1 MDADLQEKVTFYLTG
16 KMTGTSL
23 QAIDDAEL
31 SPALFSG
38 YRDLTKLR
46 YDFPLVLIDFPSD
59 ERFAEPLSG
68 LFDKIIEKLAHGK
81 DAAWIKPHLLRLEE
95 DIRTLMANGAGGRLS
110 ELWDMAATPLAAS
123 SALFADSLAK
133 ARANLKLDGAV
144 LDCDE
149 SLSYR
154 LLSHAW
160 ALTQNRKARKF
171 GNEVD
176 LLVLKLSEILRAD
189 LANSDAGKS
198 AAKLKAS
205 FGSGPMDQFDF
216 DLMSHFLRK
225 STAKVSLSKS
235 RRQRIEKLLSV
246 LEAQQFFPTATSHAG
261 APYTFAF
268 ESCAAALKA
277 YRERLPKAIHLARAF
292 AIAELE
298 IKGEYNEAIHDALF
312 DSFGEAGMDAKDLAL
327 FPDYLVH
334 VNEHGMSA
342 SEQGK
347 LTEILLADLPFKI
360 LVQTDDVIDASPVG
374 KGHVAFALAS
384 RRLANMAMGMND
396 VFVLQSPASNLLRLE
411 QQIQSGLDYVGPAL
425 FNVFSGASGKAGGF
439 APYLI
444 AAAAMEARIF
454 PAFVFDP
461 SAGSNWASRFSL
473 IDNPQPDLDWP
484 IEDFH
489 YEDTQSQ
496 TVSERIPFTLI
507 DFVASDPRFA
517 RHFARVPR
525 EKWNGALAPVDEIM
539 GQEGR
544 ANMDRIPSLLMVDA
558 GNALQKVIVD
568 EKLIRAARRCQS
580 LWHSLQELGG
590 IHNSHAELLLAR
602 ERQAWQENQQQQSVA
617 PPVEPVPASPI
628 AEAALAAQ
636 AADEEPTRSPDEAYI
651 ETSRCSTCNECTQ
664 INNKMFAYDGNQQA
678 YIADINAGTYAQL
691 VEAAESCQVSVI
703 HPGKPRNPK
712 EAGLEELMKRA
723 EPFM

>member
-1 MDADLQEKVTFYLTG
+1 MDTDLQEKVAFYLTG
-16 KMTGTSL
+16 KMTGKSL
-23 QAIDDAEL
+23 QAIDAAEL
-31 SPALFSG
+31 SPVLFAG

-46 YDFPLVLIDFPSD
+46 YDYPLVLIDYPSD

-68 LFDKIIEKLAHGK
+68 LFDQIAEKLAHGK

-95 DIRTLMANGAGGRLS
+95 DIRTLVASGAGGRLS
-110 ELWDMAATPLAAS
+110 ELWEMAATPLAAS
-123 SALFADSLAK
+123 SPLFADSLAK
-133 ARANLKLDGAV
+133 ARVNLKIDGAV

-149 SLSYR
+149 RLPYR

-246 LEAQQFFPTATSHAG
+246 LESQQFFPTATSHAG
-261 APYTFAF
+261 APYSFAF

-312 DSFGEAGMDAKDLAL
+312 DAFGEAGLDAKELAL

-334 VNEHGMSA
+334 VNERGMSA
-342 SEQGK
+342 SEQGR
-347 LTEILLADLPFKI
+347 LNEILLADLPFKI

-374 KGHVAFALAS
+374 KGHLAFALGS
-384 RRLANMAMGMND
+384 RRLASMAMGMND
-396 VFVLQSPASNLLRLE
+396 VFVLQSPASNLLRLGR
-411 QQIQSGLDYVGPAL
+411 QIQAGLDYVGPAL
-425 FNVFSGASGKAGGF
+425 FSVFSGAAGRAGGL

-444 AAAAMEARIF
+444 CAAAMEARVF

-473 IDNPQPDLDWP
+473 LDNPQADQDWP
-484 IEDFH
+484 VEDFH
-489 YEDTQSQ
+489 YEDAQSQ
-496 TVSERIPFTLI
+496 AVSERVPFTLI

-517 RHFARVPR
+517 GHFAKVPR
-525 EKWNGALAPVDEIM
+525 EKWNGALAPVDEVM
-539 GQEGR
+539 AQQGR
-544 ANMDRIPSLLMVDA
+544 ANIERIPSLLMVDA
-558 GNALQKVIVD
+558 NNVLQKVIVD

-602 ERQAWQENQQQQSVA
+602 ERQAWEERVKQQSVVPTVEPAAVSEATLA
-617 PPVEPVPASPI
+617 PPAPQAD
-628 AEAALAAQ
+628 AQ
-636 AADEEPTRSPDEAYI
+636 EPTRSPDEAYI
-651 ETSRCSTCNECTQ
+651 ETARCSTCNECTQ
-664 INNKMFAYDGNQQA
+664 INNKMFAYDANQQA
-678 YIADINAGTYAQL
+678 YIADINAGSYAQL

-712 EAGLEELMKRA
+712 EPGLDELMKRA